1 MKERKDEVSKLTK
14 VLIHKVHGGRKKDS
28 KFWNDNIE
36 LEKNFLDEESNK
48 TRRVKKKK
56 PINPIYGHIYRTCG
70 IIIILAYWINA
81 YINHK
86 ESNNVKINAAPKFQ
100 AHDYSKDKRQP
111 EQFYQQKTNSI
122 PNKNNII
129 RPASTKSY
137 SAITNQSN
145 NNFNIQ
151 EVSLTGKVYSW
162 SDENGLKHYSN
173 TNYPQ
178 DNPTLK
184 VQPEI
189 KTQY

>member
-1 MKERKDEVSKLTK
+1 MKVRKDEVSKLTK
-14 VLIHKVHGGRKKDS
+14 VLIHKVYGGRKKDS

-36 LEKNFLDEESNK
+36 LEKKSLNEDSNK
-48 TRRVKKKK
+48 TRRNKQKK

-86 ESNNVKINAAPKFQ
+86 ENNNVKSIAAPEIQ

-111 EQFYQQKTNSI
+111 EQFYQQKRNSVS
-122 PNKNNII
+122 NKNNIV
-129 RPASTKSY
+129 RPASTKAY

-145 NNFNIQ
+145 NNLNTQ
-151 EVSLTGKVYSW
+151 KVSLTGKVYSW
-162 SDENGLKHYSN
+162 IDENGLKHYSN

-184 VQPEI
+184 IQPEI
-189 KTQY
+189 KTQN